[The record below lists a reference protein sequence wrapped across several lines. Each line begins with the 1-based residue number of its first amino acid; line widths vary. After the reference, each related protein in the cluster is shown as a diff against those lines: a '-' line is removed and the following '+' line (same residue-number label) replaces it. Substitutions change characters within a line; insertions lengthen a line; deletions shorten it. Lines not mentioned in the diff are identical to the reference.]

1 MKEYHIGNYYKA
13 EICGTP
19 YLLSYG
25 QSSAE
30 GGFVLRLNE
39 SGSLLW
45 DGICR
50 GLDKAGLLSLLAGS
64 YQAEEEEFPILR
76 QDIGQFLALLNAHG
90 ILIPPS
96 DTAASHAIPGSAASA
111 AGLHAASV
119 SVSGTTDFHPDAA
132 VPGTADLHAAS
143 DTCTFRI
150 GTLKVSC
157 SGAERLCE
165 QYFKRFSCAPAAPDL
180 HINILR
186 HAPLPKRNGKIL
198 LRTRELVLYD
208 CEAFYLFSFS
218 DDWHIHEM
226 RVRKDGS
233 AADIY
238 CSPSCPEGHMD
249 ALFHAIRFAFLI
261 IAQKRGLFALHSA
274 SLLYHGRAWL
284 FSGCSGT
291 GKSTHT
297 ALWQQEFGT
306 PLLNG
311 DLNLLGISDGIPTA
325 YGLPWCG
332 TSEICTPENYP
343 LGGIVFLKQAPYN
356 RATRLSHEDAS
367 LALFQRLISPSW
379 TEALTTENLGFSITL
394 CRQIPCFRLECT
406 KDAEA
411 AEVMRAA
418 IDAL

>member
-1 MKEYHIGNYYKA
+1 MKEYHIGNYYKT

-50 GLDKAGLLSLLAGS
+50 GLDKAELLSLLAES
-64 YQAEEEEFPILR
+64 YQAAEEEFPILR

-90 ILIPPS
+90 ILNPPS
-96 DTAASHAIPGSAASA
+96 AIADLPAIPRSASGT

-119 SVSGTTDFHPDAA
+119 SASGTTDFH
-132 VPGTADLHAAS
+132 VAS
-143 DTCTFRI
+143 DTDTCTFRI
-150 GTLKVSC
+150 GTLNVSC
-157 SGAERLCE
+157 SGAEKLCE
-165 QYFKRFSCAPAAPDL
+165 QYFKRFYCAPAAPDL

-186 HAPLPKRNGKIL
+186 HAPLPKRNGNIL

-226 RVRKDGS
+226 RVKKDGS

-238 CSPSCPEGHMD
+238 CSPSCPEEHTD
-249 ALFHAIRFAFLI
+249 ALFHAIRFAFLF

-274 SLLYHGRAWL
+274 SLLHHGRAWL

-297 ALWQQEFGT
+297 ALWQQEFST
-306 PLLNG
+306 LLLNG
-311 DLNLLGISDGIPTA
+311 DLNLLGISDGIPTV

-379 TEALTTENLGFSITL
+379 TEALTAENLGFSVTL

>member
-1 MKEYHIGNYYKA
+1 MKEYHKGNYYKA

-30 GGFVLRLNE
+30 GGSVLRLNE

-50 GLDKAGLLSLLAGS
+50 GLDKAELLSLLAES
-64 YQAEEEEFPILR
+64 YQAEEEELSILR
-76 QDIGQFLALLNAHG
+76 QDIEQFLSLLNAHG

-96 DTAASHAIPGSAASA
+96 ATADLHAIPCSASGT

-119 SVSGTTDFHPDAA
+119 SASGTTDFHF
-132 VPGTADLHAAS
+132 GTADLHAAS

-150 GTLKVSC
+150 GTLNVSC
-157 SGAERLCE
+157 SGAETLCE
-165 QYFKRFSCAPAAPDL
+165 QYFKRFYCAPAAPDL
-180 HINILR
+180 HINIIR
-186 HAPLPKRNGKIL
+186 HVPLPERNGNIL

-226 RVRKDGS
+226 RVKKDGS

-238 CSPSCPEGHMD
+238 CSPSCPEEHTD
-249 ALFHAIRFAFLI
+249 ALFHAIRFAFLV

-311 DLNLLGISDGIPTA
+311 DLNLLGISNGIPTV

-332 TSEICTPENYP
+332 TSEIYTPENYP
-343 LGGIVFLKQAPYN
+343 LGGIVFLKQASYN
-356 RATRLSHEDAS
+356 RTTRLSHEDAS

-379 TEALTTENLGFSITL
+379 TEALTAENLGFSITL
-394 CRQIPCFRLECT
+394 CGQIPCFRLECT
-406 KDAEA
+406 KDREA